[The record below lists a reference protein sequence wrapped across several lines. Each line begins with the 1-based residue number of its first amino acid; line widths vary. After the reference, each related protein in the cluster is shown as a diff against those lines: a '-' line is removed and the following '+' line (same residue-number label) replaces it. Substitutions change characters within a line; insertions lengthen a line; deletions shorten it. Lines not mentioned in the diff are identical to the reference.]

1 MRPSVLS
8 ASPEIFRKCKPV
20 PIFVDNEAALSV
32 ANHPKTTPK
41 SKFIDLREFRI
52 RDYQQAGFVRP
63 LGFQLG

>member
-1 MRPSVLS
+1 VFCLLVLKSLESV
-8 ASPEIFRKCKPV
+8 SPFLF
-20 PIFVDNEAALSV
+20 FVDNEAALSV